1 MKILKFVVEGYRSIA
16 SLTWKPGDLTVVRG
30 PRAAELQR
38 AAGLF
43 SALAQGW
50 SAFAEAMTE
59 ERATEADF
67 WHPAAVEIKLF
78 ALCAPQRNAELEY
91 GHEVIVERLD
101 AKPHWLIGYER
112 ATLSNDFK
120 IVDVLER
127 MGDRVE
133 YVPARKKLPGSPVLA
148 KAKPEVS
155 RLAHDMS
162 TLSAMPGFRRDA
174 RVTPH
179 IDAIAS
185 WRLPRGRADFG
196 RGAPARNPSVPFGFH
211 GALAHDGSNV
221 VNLLANVTDWHD
233 TRRAFDRF
241 ARDLVPG
248 YDTLSFPRASNGEAR
263 MELRTRDGRSTPHHE
278 LPENTLRSLA
288 LYGSLLSPEPPALLW
303 LDDPTDALDPW
314 AAANLA
320 ELCLEAARRAQ
331 VVVSNPSPELSR
343 RLAEVSRNP
352 GKTRGGAPLKVL
364 STEV

>member
-1 MKILKFVVEGYRSIA
+1 MKILKFVVEGYRSIGA
-16 SLTWKPGDLTVVRG
+16 VTWKPGDLTVVRG
-30 PRAAELQR
+30 ARAAELQR
-38 AAGLF
+38 ALALF
-43 SALAQGW
+43 SALARGW
-50 SAFAEAMTE
+50 SSFSEAMTE

-67 WHPAAVEIKLF
+67 WHPEAIEMKLF

-101 AKPHWLIGYER
+101 ARPHWLIGYER

-133 YVPARKKLPGSPVLA
+133 YVPPRKKLPGSPVLA
-148 KAKPEVS
+148 KAKPEVT

-162 TLSAMPGFRRDA
+162 TLSAMPGFRRDP

-185 WRLPRGRADFG
+185 WKLPRGSADFG
-196 RGAPARNPSVPFGFH
+196 PGAPARAPSVPFGFH
-211 GALAHDGSNV
+211 GALAHDGRNV

-248 YDTLSFPRASNGEAR
+248 YDGLTFPRASNGEAR
-263 MELRTRDGRSTPHHE
+263 MELRTRDGASTAHHD
-278 LPENTLRSLA
+278 LPEGTLRALA
-288 LYGSLLSPEPPALLW
+288 LYGSLLSPEPPTLLW
-303 LDDPTDALDPW
+303 LDAPTASLDPW
-314 AAANLA
+314 AAANVA
-320 ELCLEAARRAQ
+320 ELCLEASRRTQ

-343 RLAEVSRNP
+343 RLTEVSRHP

-364 STEV
+364 TTEL